1 MKAAF
6 FDLDNTLTK
15 RDSLPFWLAACCGWP
30 RTILAYLIASLLGPF
45 LPLAG
50 AFDRRGRVKALLL
63 RLTIPGVSE
72 EQAALAG
79 EKIRRAAGRN
89 AEMVEAL
96 QNHAT
101 NGHHIVII
109 TGAATLY
116 VPGLLAGLPYN
127 EIIGTVLE
135 INQGLLTGRIAG
147 INMVREAKAA
157 LVQEWLEQ
165 HQPDETWGYGNAPHD
180 LQMLKFFDHALVV

>member
-30 RTILAYLIASLLGPF
+30 RTLLAYLLAAAVGPL
-45 LPLAG
+45 LPLEG

-72 EQAALAG
+72 ERALAAG
-79 EKIRRAAGRN
+79 DRIRGQVGWN
-89 AEMVEAL
+89 EDMLEAL
-96 QNHAT
+96 RTHAA
-101 NGHHIVII
+101 NGHHVVII
-109 TGAATLY
+109 TGAATVY

-127 EIIGTVLE
+127 EIVGTVLA
-135 INQGLLTGRIAG
+135 INQGLLTGRIEG
-147 INMVREAKAA
+147 VNMVREAKAA
-157 LVQEWLEQ
+157 LVQDWLER
-165 HQPDETWGYGNAPHD
+165 HQPEETWGYGNAPHD